1 MDTWIWLT
9 IIGVVAVALFAALWW
24 SSGRARPRSRGP
36 QTSMTESQYERI
48 NQAQSGDIGNTSGWT
63 SL

>member
-9 IIGVVAVALFAALWW
+9 IIAVVAIALSAALWW
-24 SSGRARPRSRGP
+24 SSGRARPRGRGP

-63 SL
+63 AL

>member
-24 SSGRARPRSRGP
+24 SSGRARLRSRGP